1 MAQLF
6 SLGIMDTLPK
16 VQPVRRSRKALIWI
30 LAALTIALVAFLYI
44 AYLLHGFYLE
54 TATLAPGTGIRPM
67 SLGLGLLLSW
77 GGSILFGSFCSLI
90 GGIIGAFQRRW
101 LLVVFAFLAA
111 VFAWLPMFFS
121 SWEFERIVTLRQL
134 VCEP

>member
-1 MAQLF
+1 MAL
-6 SLGIMDTLPK
+6 
-16 VQPVRRSRKALIWI
+16 VWI
-30 LAALTIALVAFLYI
+30 LASVVIALTGLLYI
-44 AYLLHGFYLE
+44 AYTLHGFYLD

-67 SLGLGLLLSW
+67 GVAAAIGVTWL
-77 GGSILFGSFCSLI
+77 GSILFGSACALV
-90 GGIIGAFQRRW
+90 GGIISAFQRRW
-101 LLVVFAFLAA
+101 LLVAFAFLAA

>member
-1 MAQLF
+1 
-6 SLGIMDTLPK
+6 MDTPPK
-16 VQPVRRSRKALIWI
+16 VQPLRRSRKALFWI
-30 LAALTIALVAFLYI
+30 LAALTIALVAFLRI

-54 TATLAPGTGIRPM
+54 TATLAPGTGIRDM
-67 SLGLGLLLSW
+67 SLGLGLLVSW
-77 GGSILFGSFCSLI
+77 GGSILFGSFCALV

-101 LLVVFAFLAA
+101 LLVAFASLAA

-121 SWEFERIVTLRQL
+121 SWEFARIITLRKL

>member
-1 MAQLF
+1 
-6 SLGIMDTLPK
+6 MDTPPK
-16 VQPVRRSRKALIWI
+16 VQPVRPSRKALFWI
-30 LAALTIALVAFLYI
+30 LAAVAIAVLAFLRI

-67 SLGLGLLLSW
+67 GLGLGLLVAW
-77 GGSILFGSFCSLI
+77 GASILFGCFCALV
-90 GGIIGAFQRRW
+90 GGIVSAFQRRW
-101 LLVVFAFLAA
+101 LLVAFAFLVAI
-111 VFAWLPMFFS
+111 FAWFPMFFS